1 MQLEAEVDEAD
12 EQEGRETG
20 HAGRASAVGFELS
33 AGF

>member
-12 EQEGRETG
+12 EQEGRETR